1 MCEILISWNASQRDG
16 DVGSSL
22 GAAAMRSEPL
32 TPGRREWLIT
42 AYLAYQG
49 RTKPLTRAERLRE
62 PSTQG
67 FRASQIMTDLVWDD
81 PEAAWSVL
89 LELIQRA
96 RTRHQLDMIA
106 IGPLASFISTHW
118 ETWIDRLEERA
129 TNRCPP
135 PLLPFERPRIG
146 ITGCLSS
153 SRDTTCRRASARR
166 RPDVTTTT

>member
-1 MCEILISWNASQRDG
+1 
-16 DVGSSL
+16 
-22 GAAAMRSEPL
+22 MRSEPL

-129 TNRCPP
+129 TNDAR
-135 PLLPFERPRIG
+135 LRY
-146 ITGCLSS
+146 CLSS
-153 SRDTTCRRASARR
+153 VHASALPAAYQARVTR
-166 RPDVTTTT
+166 LADALLPDDVRT